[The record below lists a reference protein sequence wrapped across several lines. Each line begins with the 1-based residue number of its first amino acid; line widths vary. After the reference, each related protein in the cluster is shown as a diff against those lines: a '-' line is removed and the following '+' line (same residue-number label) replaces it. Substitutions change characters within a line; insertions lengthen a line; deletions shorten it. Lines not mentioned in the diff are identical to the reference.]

1 MEDSRRSVTLAADI
15 SSGQQAD
22 IELAE
27 ANTLWVAAG
36 RGIEIADIW
45 MKGVAGATDLRV
57 RIMRAGS
64 AIEIAIDRGEQSAN
78 WWPPDAAPRMLIALD
93 EAQRIAWATASVGTA
108 DETKTA
114 ELGSVSY

>member
-1 MEDSRRSVTLAADI
+1 MEDSRRSVMLAADI

-27 ANTLWVAAG
+27 ANTLWVSAG
-36 RGIEIADIW
+36 RGIEMVDIW

-57 RIMRAGS
+57 RIKRAGS

-78 WWPPDAAPRMLIALD
+78 WWPPDAAPRLLIVLD
-93 EAQRIAWATASVGTA
+93 EAQSIARATASIGAA

-114 ELGSVSY
+114 ELGTASY